1 MKRGF
6 LIPGFALIL
15 SANALADEIDEFQ
28 LDELDTPFAME
39 EDIPVV
45 LTASRL
51 KQPKA
56 EVPASVTVIE
66 AEQIRAWG
74 VKTLPELMR
83 FVPGMFIGHG
93 DDENNASVAYH
104 ASNPNLMR
112 RLQVLLDGRSVFKAG
127 IASVVWSDIPV
138 AMEDILRIEVTRGP
152 NAASYGANSFLGVI
166 NIVTK
171 HPGDT
176 LGTHV
181 RYRTGTQGEN
191 DTYLSHSG
199 QSGLNSYRL
208 TFNQQS
214 DDGFDGVNAKS
225 GEDRWRDSRRHEF
238 LAGYFSRQVDAST
251 QLNLQAAL
259 KRGHTDIRQQDYQL
273 TPPDQD
279 NRMTH
284 LWGKLQHEFSSSHQS
299 HLQAYWIRDDRTQE
313 STVCAP
319 TVTFDPDLY
328 TLYGSNPD
336 AVDYL
341 LTGFDA
347 SNPAASMAELA
358 ARTTPEEFTLATSVL
373 GRVGASAG
381 NLSEITCGDTDS
393 NIVEQRYDVEWQ
405 DTVTWTDSLRTVSG
419 ASFRRDQ
426 ADSQAFFGGKNFNDT
441 WRLFFN
447 GEWRINSRL
456 ITNIG
461 AMYEHEDA
469 NEDAVSPRVALNW
482 LLTPQQSIRLVYSEA
497 VRSPDMLEQEP
508 DHSITISNASSNY
521 LGLSDATYFLH
532 QQEDNRGLKHERIS
546 SSEVGYYGL
555 FPDLNLELDVKLYQD
570 HMSQLISNP
579 INLQTTKVTS
589 DSRMNINGAEMQ
601 LQWRPRPD
609 DWLWLTAAY
618 IDPDI
623 KLGDTEGLSATA
635 IDQLYSVETKLSAEN
650 SIVVSWHHKGESWSV
665 TSSHIWYDG
674 YNQGSNIYRRFE
686 LNGRKEWQFAT
697 TRLWLG
703 GYWQHLISND
713 ALNYKNQRYS
723 ENNLYYLQA
732 GLDF

>member
-6 LIPGFALIL
+6 LIPGITLAL
-15 SANALADEIDEFQ
+15 SAATVADEVDEFQ
-28 LDELDTPFAME
+28 LDELDTPFVME

-51 KQPKA
+51 KQPRA

-104 ASNPNLMR
+104 ASNPSLMR

-191 DTYLSHSG
+191 DSYLSHSG

-208 TFNQQS
+208 TFNRQA
-214 DDGFDGVNAKS
+214 DDGFDGAYATN
-225 GEDRWRDSRRHEF
+225 GDDDWRDSRHHSF
-238 LAGYFSRQVDAST
+238 LAGNVSRQVNAST

-299 HLQAYWIRDDRTQE
+299 HMQAYWIRDDRTQK
-313 STVCAP
+313 TGACAP
-319 TVTFDPDLY
+319 TVTFDSDLY
-328 TLYGSNPD
+328 RLYERNPQ
-336 AVDYL
+336 AVEYL
-341 LTGFDA
+341 LANDQAGLLQV
-347 SNPAASMAELA
+347 S
-358 ARTTPEEFTLATSVL
+358 TPEDLAL
-373 GRVGASAG
+373 ASAVIQRYG
-381 NLSEITCGDTDS
+381 ADPANASELLCGDTNS

-405 DTVTWTDSLRTVSG
+405 DTVRWSDSLRTVSG
-419 ASFRRDQ
+419 LSFRRDQ
-426 ADSQAFFGGKNFNDT
+426 ADSEAFFGGKNVNDT
-441 WRLFFN
+441 WRMFFN
-447 GEWRINSRL
+447 GEWRITSRL

-461 AMYEHEDA
+461 AMYENEDA
-469 NEDAVSPRVALNW
+469 NEDAVSPRIALNW
-482 LLTPQQSIRLVYSEA
+482 LLTPQQSIRFVYSEA

-508 DHSITISNASSNY
+508 DHSIVVTNTTSNY
-521 LGLSDATYFLH
+521 LGVSEGTYFLH
-532 QQEDNRGLKHERIS
+532 QKIDNRGLNHERIS
-546 SSEVGYYGL
+546 STEIGYYGL
-555 FPDLNLELDVKLYQD
+555 IPELNLELDIKLYQD
-570 HMSQLISNP
+570 HLTQLISNP

-589 DSRMNINGAEMQ
+589 DSEMRINGAEMQ
-601 LQWRPRPD
+601 AQWRPRPS

-618 IDPDI
+618 IDPDVR
-623 KLGDTEGLSATA
+623 LGDTDGLSATS

-650 SIVVSWHHKGESWSV
+650 SIVVSWHHKGESWGV
-665 TSSHIWYDG
+665 TTSHIWYDG
-674 YNQGSNIYRRFE
+674 YNQGSKIYRRFE
-686 LNGRKEWQFAT
+686 INGRKEWQVSGVL
-697 TRLWLG
+697 LWAG
-703 GYWQHLISND
+703 AFWQHLISDD

-723 ENNLYYLQA
+723 EDNLYYLQA